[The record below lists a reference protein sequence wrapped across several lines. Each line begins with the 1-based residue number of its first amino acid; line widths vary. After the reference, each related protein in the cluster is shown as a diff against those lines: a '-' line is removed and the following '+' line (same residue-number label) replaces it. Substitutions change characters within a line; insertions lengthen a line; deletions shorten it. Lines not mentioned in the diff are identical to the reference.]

1 MALMEARKP
10 KIFYGW
16 IIVIAAGCVILTMYG
31 TLFTFGVFFKPV
43 LTEFGWTRAM
53 TSGAFSLCILT
64 HGVLSVVIG
73 RSTDKYGPRIVVTA
87 CGISLGVGYLLMS
100 QISST
105 WQLYLFYGILIGMGM
120 GGAWI
125 PQMSTIA
132 RWFEKRRGLA
142 TGIAASGEGIG
153 ILILAPLARWLIST
167 YGWRTSYIV
176 IGMIALALII
186 SAAQFLKRLPEKIG
200 LLPYGREANATEID
214 PAKYHKSSVTQDFS
228 LSKAVKGRQFWMIL
242 ALFFFFEFSI
252 LSTMNHIDIHATDI
266 GIPETTAANIL
277 ATIGGVSILGRIALG
292 AFADKVGSKQAII
305 TGLAI
310 LAVALLWLQ
319 LARVEWMLYLFAA
332 IFGFAFGGLLVQIS
346 LIVAESFGLTFHG
359 TIFGVISFGL
369 IVGGALG
376 PVVVGHIFDITGSYQ
391 QGFLI
396 CAAAS
401 IISFVLAMFLRPTSK
416 KMS

>member
-1 MALMEARKP
+1 METRKP
-10 KIFYGW
+10 KFFYGW

-64 HGVLSVVIG
+64 HGVLSIVIG
-73 RSTDKYGPRIVVTA
+73 RLTDKYGPRIVVTA
-87 CGISLGVGYLLMS
+87 CGLSLGIGYLLMS

-105 WQLYLFYGILIGMGM
+105 WELYLFYGILIGMGM

-125 PQMSTIA
+125 PQMSTVA

-142 TGIAASGEGIG
+142 TGIAASGEGVG
-153 ILILAPLARWLIST
+153 ILILAPMARWLIFA

-176 IGMIALALII
+176 VGVIALALII
-186 SAAQFLKRLPEKIG
+186 SAAQFLKRHPEKIG
-200 LLPYGREANATEID
+200 LLPYGREANATAID
-214 PAKYHKSSVTQDFS
+214 PAKYHKSSAAQDFS
-228 LSKAVKGRQFWMIL
+228 LSEAVKGRQFWMIL

-252 LSTMNHIDIHATDI
+252 LSIMNHIDIHATDI
-266 GIPETTAANIL
+266 GISETTAANIL
-277 ATIGGVSILGRIALG
+277 ATIGGVSILGRITLG
-292 AFADKVGSKQAII
+292 VLADRAGSKRAII

-310 LAVALLWLQ
+310 LAMALLWLQ
-319 LARVEWMLYLFAA
+319 LATAEWMLYLFAA

-346 LIVAESFGLTFHG
+346 LIIAESFGLTSHG
-359 TIFGVISFGL
+359 AIMGVISFGL
-369 IVGGALG
+369 ITGGTLG
-376 PVVVGHIFDITGSYQ
+376 PVVVGHIFDITYSYQ
-391 QGFLI
+391 LGFLI

-401 IISFVLAMFLRPTSK
+401 IISLVLALLLRPTLK
-416 KMS
+416 KRST

>member
-1 MALMEARKP
+1 VRKP

-16 IIVIAAGCVILTMYG
+16 IIVIAASCVILTMYG

-64 HGVLSVVIG
+64 HGVLSIIIG
-73 RSTDKYGPRIVVTA
+73 RLTDKYSPRIVVIA
-87 CGISLGVGYLLMS
+87 CGLSLGAGYLLMS
-100 QISST
+100 QTSSL
-105 WQLYLFYGILIGMGM
+105 WQVYLFYGILIGMGM

-125 PQMSTIA
+125 PQVSTVA

-153 ILILAPLARWLIST
+153 ILILAPLARWLISG

-176 IGMIALALII
+176 VGVIALALII
-186 SAAQFLKRLPEKIG
+186 SAAQFLKRHPEKIG
-200 LLPYGREANATEID
+200 LLPSYGRKANATEID

-252 LSTMNHIDIHATDI
+252 LSIMNHIVIHATDI
-266 GIPETTAANIL
+266 GISETTAANIL

-346 LIVAESFGLTFHG
+346 LIIAESFGLTSHG
-359 TIFGVISFGL
+359 TIFGVIAFGL

-391 QGFLI
+391 RGFLI

-401 IISFVLAMFLRPTSK
+401 IISFVLALLLKPTHRKRST
-416 KMS
+416 